1 MPPQLVIRSVTA
13 GDLSFAVQFN
23 DETLW
28 HFAQLRYPRV
38 EEELYKSSMCTTES
52 PIIQLLEKNLLDLAS
67 YSNMIE
73 GVFYVLSLNNQGE
86 TTVIRLSKSDC
97 YIGFF

>member
-1 MPPQLVIRSVTA
+1 MVLLLSTKDVIHAKSTA
-13 GDLSFAVQFN
+13 
-23 DETLW
+23 EW
-28 HFAQLRYPRV
+28 EI

-86 TTVIRLSKSDC
+86 TTVIRLFESDC